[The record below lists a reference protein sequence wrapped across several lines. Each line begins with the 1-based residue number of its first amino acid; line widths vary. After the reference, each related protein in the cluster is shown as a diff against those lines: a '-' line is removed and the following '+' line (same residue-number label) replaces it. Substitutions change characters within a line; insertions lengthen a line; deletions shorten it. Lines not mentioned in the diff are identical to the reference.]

1 MASAEVTQAEINA
14 IYDNRSKFG
23 HMVLNRKDI
32 GVPEGAI
39 YIGRGSKWG
48 NQWSHLPNSSARHK
62 VWTRE
67 EAVVCHRRD
76 LLHRVKTGVISISE
90 LAQLADKVLVCYC
103 SPELCHGHTLA
114 AAAKWAKEQLS
125 KGS

>member
-1 MASAEVTQAEINA
+1 MASVEMTQVELHA

-23 HMVLNRKDI
+23 HMVLNRKEHN
-32 GVPEGAI
+32 VPEGAI

-76 LLHRVKTGVISISE
+76 LLHKIKVGAISIRE
-90 LAQLADKVLVCYC
+90 LATLADKVLICYC

-114 AAAKWAKEQLS
+114 AAAKWAQKELA

>member
-1 MASAEVTQAEINA
+1 MASVEVTQKELHA

-23 HMVLNRKDI
+23 HLVYNRKAEQAPDDA
-32 GVPEGAI
+32 V

-48 NQWSHLPNSSARHK
+48 NNWSHLPNSSARYK